1 MRKGIVITTS
11 DYTKEFLPACLNSL
25 KTAPY
30 EVFVQDNGAEGGY
43 ELAGIATGKNLFDEF
58 VHLMDT
64 TEIKDVSLFDKLF
77 DMPGHVFLTE
87 GGYHYQGKF
96 VSNDLPMIPRINSKK
111 EAIDAE
117 LYWLGNKPRT
127 YFKPDLPVHTDIF
140 EEIHG
145 QRRMRLENDY
155 LIKWKGTFSL

>member
-11 DYTKEFLPACLNSL
+11 DYTKDFLQTCLNSL

-30 EVFVQDNGAEGGY
+30 EVFVQDNGSEGGY

-77 DMPGHVFLTE
+77 AIDGHVFLTN
-87 GGYHYQGKF
+87 GGYHYMGKF
-96 VSNDLPMIPRINSKK
+96 VSKDLPDLPIIHTKA
-111 EAIDAE
+111 EAIDQE
-117 LYWLGNKPRT
+117 LKWLSTKPRK
-127 YFKPDLPVHTDIF
+127 YFKPDLPVHTEVF
-140 EEIHG
+140 EEKNG

-155 LIKWKGTFSL
+155 LIKWKGTYSL